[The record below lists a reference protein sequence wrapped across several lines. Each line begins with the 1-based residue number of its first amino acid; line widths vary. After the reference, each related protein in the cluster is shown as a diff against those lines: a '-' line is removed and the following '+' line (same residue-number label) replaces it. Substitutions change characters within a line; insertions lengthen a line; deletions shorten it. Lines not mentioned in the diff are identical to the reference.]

1 MEIPMK
7 LFYAPGA
14 CSMGIHILLEE
25 IGKPYQVEHLNTRE
39 GQQHRSEFVAVNP
52 KGKVPTL
59 IRDDGSVLTEWPAIA
74 TYLART
80 NPEINFLPKEADAE
94 ARVFEA
100 VDYIV
105 GTIHMQ
111 AFNRL
116 FRPGNFTPNEA
127 DYDAVTKT
135 ARDIAAKGFLVMD
148 NALRGKEYL
157 AGALSIADLALF
169 YVEYWATAF
178 FEMAL
183 PANCAAHFARMKAR
197 PAVQR
202 ILKAEGLT

>member
-1 MEIPMK
+1 M
-7 LFYAPGA
+7 LQLYYAPSNA
-14 CSMGIHILLEE
+14 SIAPHILLEE
-25 IGKPYQVEHLNTRE
+25 IGNPYQVEHLNTRE

-59 IRDDGSVLTEWPAIA
+59 IRDDGSVLTEWPAVA

-111 AFNRL
+111 GFNRL
-116 FRPGNFTPNEA
+116 FQPQTPH
-127 DYDAVTKT
+127 V
-135 ARDIAAKGFLVMD
+135 AAL
-148 NALRGKEYL
+148 NP
-157 AGALSIADLALF
+157 I
-169 YVEYWATAF
+169 
-178 FEMAL
+178 
-183 PANCAAHFARMKAR
+183 P
-197 PAVQR
+197 
-202 ILKAEGLT
+202 

>member
-1 MEIPMK
+1 MK

-14 CSMGIHILLEE
+14 CSMGIHVLLEE
-25 IGKPYQVEHLNTRE
+25 TGNPYQAEHLDTRE
-39 GQQHRSEFVAVNP
+39 GQQHQPEFVALNP

-74 TYLART
+74 TYLARI

-94 ARVFEA
+94 SRVFEA

-111 AFNRL
+111 GFNRL
-116 FRPGNFTPNEA
+116 FQPGNFTPNEA
-127 DYDAVTKT
+127 DYDAVNKVG
-135 ARDIAAKGFLVMD
+135 RDIAAKGFSLMD
-148 NALRGKEYL
+148 NALRGKDYL
-157 AGALSIADLALF
+157 VDKPSIADLALF

-178 FEMAL
+178 FEITL
-183 PANCAAHFARMKAR
+183 PANCAAHLVRMKAR

-202 ILKAEGLT
+202 TLKAEGLAA